1 MWSDGYVVMEGT
13 RGINPQSV
21 PYVHTIGSY
30 LGTGTHGNNE
40 PCMYMYVII
49 IGKVVVVVATRG
61 RHRENT
67 GTTLAYANILQDIG
81 NW

>member
-1 MWSDGYVVMEGT
+1 
-13 RGINPQSV
+13 
-21 PYVHTIGSY
+21 
-30 LGTGTHGNNE
+30 
-40 PCMYMYVII
+40 MYMYVII